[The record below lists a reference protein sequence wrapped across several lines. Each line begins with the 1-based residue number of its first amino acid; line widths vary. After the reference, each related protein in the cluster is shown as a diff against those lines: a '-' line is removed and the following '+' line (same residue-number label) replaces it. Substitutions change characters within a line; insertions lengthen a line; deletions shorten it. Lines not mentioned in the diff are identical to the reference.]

1 MTKRTCKRL
10 STTTR
15 KDIPMS
21 NPINR
26 LWQVFV
32 QECREYLA
40 DVFMPL
46 VVVARWI
53 RRRTR
58 R

>member
-1 MTKRTCKRL
+1 
-10 STTTR
+10 
-15 KDIPMS
+15 MS

-46 VVVARWI
+46 FVIARWI
-53 RRRTR
+53 RRHTR